1 MAKQSRS
8 KILAGILAVVMI
20 VSLLPVNLF
29 TTVFAAR
36 INSYTV
42 RLTDGTD
49 VLDLDDVAITLT
61 NKNDPAVTETQN
73 TVDGV
78 ATFEDFVEEETTY
91 TLTIA
96 PVVGYED
103 VVASDY
109 DVAVDEVNHDVTLTA
124 IEKVTVSGKVTNEND
139 EAYEGATVG
148 VSGYFTTQTVTD
160 ENGDYSIDAYKG
172 KEITITI
179 QAKSTDKQYADG
191 TIKATY
197 NTATADV
204 NHKFAVKTYNI
215 TTNSATVQNGSIDAG
230 ASDVPYGEQRDFN
243 VTANEGYRID
253 KVTVNGIEEN
263 GAAGQKTYTV
273 SIPDI
278 KANYDV
284 IASFYRMTYKVTFT
298 IGENGEVTYGDGASD
313 KVAGGSIAVEK
324 QFNES
329 TDSLN
334 PTKVTI
340 TAIPNTSYRV
350 SKVVINSA
358 SPLLFTENDK
368 EYSTELTMTEDQ
380 TFEVEFSINEYKLSV
395 DAGENGSAI
404 WGTDGTEVTVKHGE
418 DATLNI
424 TANPGYAI
432 GTVTVN
438 GSNVD
443 FAEGED
449 GTCAIEFADVAEN
462 TDVIVT
468 FEEIPEVNPAD
479 KLVNDYYKI
488 TFSSEQVKEAYF
500 DGSTYIVVLPND
512 ATATIE
518 AVSPYTHLKHNPT
531 GSYGGFKKSIT
542 IDKTTL
548 INNIYVKNGK
558 YASNFV
564 NAPVDVKIIIDK
576 KAPVVADITEPEW
589 TNNDTVTINGT
600 VTDENVTGKES
611 SGLNYIVWSKDA
623 TLSVDNVLNA
633 TENKVSIVDGAYT
646 FDSVAGEQNATY
658 YVYAVDY
665 AGNVSAANTVKIK
678 IDKKNPTVTTFT
690 FSTDKNSMVENLINF
705 ATFGT
710 ICKETMY
717 VTITVSDE
725 AISSG
730 IKEISLYYDGQL
742 LETLAA
748 ISGSATFELKED
760 KFHDGEEIYAI
771 ATDIA
776 GNRSVITKP
785 TDANVTTQA
794 NSDVVQIS
802 TDKPTAIIDN
812 VDGIVVGENHW
823 YNGNVEFTVTAK
835 DEVSGLK
842 SIVIKMNGQVLTTDL
857 SETPVDLTQDFS
869 TGTKITEK
877 IFKVNTSQNVLD
889 GKNTIEV
896 VVTSAA
902 GVESIVYSKDVY
914 IDTTKADIVGYE
926 ITRINDT
933 PLDKVINFLS
943 FGVFCNEQVKI
954 TVAAADTNASSGVKN
969 ITLYLG
975 GKAYDT
981 LPVDSNNQAT
991 FSVTQSALNA
1001 GDVYSKDISAVATD
1015 NVDNTTATP
1024 VIPTTVNSD
1033 IKNSTLMLEKVD
1045 PTVDVQFAPA
1055 ASGKND
1061 ATKDAND
1068 WYNDDVEFTVTAGDV
1083 DSGLRN
1089 VVVTINDKELV
1100 NESYYNDEA
1109 ADIETHEEVYKVNTS
1124 DAVRAEDGS
1133 YTIKVVITDNAGN
1146 VNNTYTKTI
1155 YKDIDAPY
1163 ITGFDFVPENYVEGD
1178 EEIAKNAVV
1187 STDYGFYFKT
1197 DTDVIVS
1204 ANDIAP
1210 TAGIKSITYY
1220 TVDFTNSTT
1229 GVKNAEQTALVNA
1242 ENKITITIPANFKGQ
1257 IYAKATDNVDNVTAA
1272 FANPNSAIVEDA
1284 DKHEAEEHIAFTKA
1298 DTAYTAN
1305 DGTELYANDVDVTLT
1320 VTDTYSGIRDIE
1332 WSVVAPYDTDKN
1344 QSGKVTFNNDKS
1356 ITADSDTDWTQSK
1369 TEVNLVTEM
1378 QKTIK
1383 VSNDSNNI
1391 IVKVKMTDRAGNT
1404 SEKQIEFSIDKF
1416 DPTIEIAYSNEEVH
1430 DEQYTDFFS
1439 TKRTATITVT
1449 ERNFRASDIVFAITN
1464 TDKTIPTVDLKADA
1478 TWITTA
1484 NAEDPNK
1491 TTHIAVVKYT
1501 VDGDYTFDI
1510 SYKDNAEN
1518 SANTIEQHKFTI
1530 DMTKPVVSVAYN
1542 NNSALNGNY
1551 YKADRIATIT
1561 IKEHNFDAARV
1572 NVVGVAT
1579 DNGVA
1584 STFPTESKWTSI
1596 GDDTYT
1602 ATIAYTAD
1610 SKYTFDIEFRDKANN
1625 SIADYTPEEF
1635 YVDKTAPNLEISGV
1649 ADKSANNGDVIPVIT
1664 YSDTNFDKDAVTIT
1678 LSGINNGVVN
1688 YSGSYADVANGQK
1701 YTYANFEKVQ
1711 KVDDIYTL
1719 TAKLTDKAGNETEM
1733 TITFSANRFGSV
1745 YDLSKVEEI
1754 ISKYLQTEQD
1764 IIFTET
1770 NVDALER
1777 EGILV
1782 KLTKNGTPQNL
1793 VEGTDYTV
1801 ELTGGN
1807 GQWSVYTYT
1816 INKSLFTGDGRYNIS
1831 VYSKDAAGNVNENI
1845 DESKEAEISFGIDKT
1860 APVIVPIDL
1869 ESGKQYPVELKK
1881 VSVEIKDNLVLESV
1895 KIYLNGKEIEYTV
1908 DGETYSFDIPESN
1921 SVHDVKI
1928 VAVDAAGNESHV
1940 EIEDILVST
1949 NIFVRWYNNTPLF
1962 IGSIIGVVLLGL
1974 GITTFIL
1981 FGKKKKNEE
1990 NN

>member
-29 TTVFAAR
+29 TTVFAAG

-61 NKNDPAVTETQN
+61 NKNDPTVTDTQN
-73 TVDGV
+73 TVDGI
-78 ATFEDFVEEETTY
+78 ATFENFVEEETTY
-91 TLTIA
+91 TLTVA
-96 PVVGYED
+96 PVEGYED

-109 DVAVDEVNHDVTLTA
+109 DVAADELNHDVTLTA
-124 IEKVTVSGKVTNEND
+124 LEKVTVSGNVTYEVFDGESIVGND
-139 EAYEGATVG
+139 AYEGATVE
-148 VSGYFTTQTVTD
+148 VSGYFTTQVVTD
-160 ENGDYSIDAYKG
+160 NTGAYSFETYKG
-172 KEITITI
+172 KEITITV
-179 QAKSTDKQYADG
+179 KPKTTDVQLENG
-191 TIKATY
+191 TVNATY
-197 NTATADV
+197 SADTSNV
-204 NHKFAVKTYNI
+204 DVLLKHKTFDIK
-215 TTNSATVQNGSIDAG
+215 TNSDTVQNGSIDVG
-230 ASDVPYGEQRDFN
+230 VNGVLYGEQKNFD
-243 VTANEGYRID
+243 VTANDGYRID
-253 KVTVNGIEEN
+253 KVTVNGNEET
-263 GAAGQKTYTV
+263 GASGQKTYTV
-273 SIPDI
+273 AIPEI
-278 KANYDV
+278 KEHYEI
-284 IASFYRMTYKVTFT
+284 IASFYKMTYKVTFT
-298 IGENGEVTYGDGASD
+298 VGENGEVTYGEGETD
-313 KVAGGSIAVEK
+313 KVAGGEIKSVTVDENGTLSFKAVA
-324 QFNES
+324 NTADGYHVES
-329 TDSLN
+329 VLGCDTPLTDGDNS
-334 PTKVTI
+334 TIDFDGTVASVT
-340 TAIPNTSYRV
+340 S
-350 SKVVINSA
+350 
-358 SPLLFTENDK
+358 DK
-368 EYSTELTMTEDQ
+368 EITVVFAS
-380 TFEVEFSINEYKLSV
+380 NEYKVTLA
-395 DAGENGSAI
+395 DTTNGSATI
-404 WGTDGTEVTVKHGE
+404 ATESASGNPDLDAVKHGDKVYVQAKPE
-418 DATLNI
+418 DGYEIDTIKVDGVVIDHTETINGYETLGTAITKDVTVEVTFVKKVALEDGSYEITLPEANATVDGVTYVADGSTVTFKALGEYKRVKINDSWKYVGDVVTVTLGNGNGEVSEITSIEVSKKNSGGWTNKKVLNI
-424 TANPGYAI
+424 TFDNTLPTISEVENDGKWFTETTKYSFTAADEHSGVKEVKYSNTNDISTA
-432 GTVTVN
+432 TVLTISE
-438 GSNVD
+438 GKYSFDVD
-443 FAEGED
+443 VEYD
-449 GTCAIEFADVAEN
+449 GKYYIWIVDNCEN
-462 TDVIVT
+462 TKT
-468 FEEIPEVNPAD
+468 AEVNVRID
-479 KLVNDYYKI
+479 
-488 TFSSEQVKEAYF
+488 
-500 DGSTYIVVLPND
+500 
-512 ATATIE
+512 
-518 AVSPYTHLKHNPT
+518 LKDP
-531 GSYGGFKKSIT
+531 SIT
-542 IDKTTL
+542 
-548 INNIYVKNGK
+548 GF
-558 YASNFV
+558 S
-564 NAPVDVKIIIDK
+564 
-576 KAPVVADITEPEW
+576 
-589 TNNDTVTINGT
+589 
-600 VTDENVTGKES
+600 
-611 SGLNYIVWSKDA
+611 
-623 TLSVDNVLNA
+623 
-633 TENKVSIVDGAYT
+633 
-646 FDSVAGEQNATY
+646 
-658 YVYAVDY
+658 
-665 AGNVSAANTVKIK
+665 
-678 IDKKNPTVTTFT
+678 
-690 FSTDKNSMVENLINF
+690 FSTEENT
-705 ATFGT
+705 A
-710 ICKETMY
+710 
-717 VTITVSDE
+717 
-725 AISSG
+725 
-730 IKEISLYYDGQL
+730 
-742 LETLAA
+742 LE
-748 ISGSATFELKED
+748 
-760 KFHDGEEIYAI
+760 
-771 ATDIA
+771 
-776 GNRSVITKP
+776 
-785 TDANVTTQA
+785 
-794 NSDVVQIS
+794 
-802 TDKPTAIIDN
+802 
-812 VDGIVVGENHW
+812 
-823 YNGNVEFTVTAK
+823 
-835 DEVSGLK
+835 
-842 SIVIKMNGQVLTTDL
+842 DL
-857 SETPVDLTQDFS
+857 
-869 TGTKITEK
+869 
-877 IFKVNTSQNVLD
+877 
-889 GKNTIEV
+889 
-896 VVTSAA
+896 
-902 GVESIVYSKDVY
+902 
-914 IDTTKADIVGYE
+914 
-926 ITRINDT
+926 
-933 PLDKVINFLS
+933 INFLS
-943 FGVFCNEQVKI
+943 FGTLCNQPIYVTVSAEDLPVTSGLKEITLFYGDKSITKSVEENENSAVFELTKAEFENGKDISAQVKDVSGRTSEKKAPTDFGYDSNNIKITEGEPVPEITIEENNVIYTDSANNKWFAGDTTFTVVAKDDAAGIKKVSIKLNGKDILSDSNGKAINANFSATETKSETFVINTELNPVEGKNVIVVEVENNAGTKTSEAYSKVLYIDEKDPDVKAYEISTKNNGALSKVINFLTFGIFCNEQVEI
-954 TVAAADTNASSGVKN
+954 TVTAADEVDTNGAASSGVKS
-969 ITLYLG
+969 ITLWFG
-975 GKAYDT
+975 TQEMTKDV
-981 LPVDSNNQAT
+981 VDNKAT
-991 FSVTQSALNA
+991 FTIPASELVA
-1001 GDVYSKDISAVATD
+1001 GNVHSGEIKAVATD
-1015 NVDNTTATP
+1015 NVGNVTEVA
-1024 VIPTTVNSD
+1024 VYPTDVNSD

-1055 ASGKND
+1055 ASEKND

-1068 WYNDDVEFTVTAGDV
+1068 WYKSDVEFTVTAGDV
-1083 DSGLRN
+1083 DSGIRN
-1089 VVVTINDKELV
+1089 VVITINDKELV

-1109 ADIETHEEVYKVNTS
+1109 TDTETHEEVYKVNTS
-1124 DAVRAEDGS
+1124 DAVRAADGS

-1163 ITGFDFVPENYVEGD
+1163 ITGFDFVPENYVEGSEDLYDD
-1178 EEIAKNAVV
+1178 EGNPIVIT
-1187 STDYGFYFKT
+1187 TDYGFYFKE
-1197 DTDVIVS
+1197 DTNVIIS
-1204 ANDIAP
+1204 ANDIEP

-1220 TVDFTNSTT
+1220 TVDFTNSTS
-1229 GVKNAEQTALVNA
+1229 GVKSEEQTVLVNA

-1257 IYAKATDNVDNVTAA
+1257 IYAKATDNVDNVTDA

-1284 DKHEAEEHIAFTKA
+1284 DKHEKEEHISFTKA

-1332 WSVVAPYDTDKN
+1332 WSVVAPYDTEKN
-1344 QSGKVTFNNDKS
+1344 QSGKVTLNNDKTV
-1356 ITADSDTDWTQSK
+1356 TAGSDTDWTQTK

-1416 DPTIEIAYSNEEVH
+1416 DPTIEIVYSNDEVH

-1439 TKRTATITVT
+1439 TKRTATITVA

-1478 TWITTA
+1478 TWTTTP

-1491 TTHIAVVKYT
+1491 TTHVAVVEYT

-1518 SANTIEQHKFTI
+1518 PANTIEQHKFTI
-1530 DMTKPVVSVAYN
+1530 DMTKPVVSVAYD

-1579 DNGVA
+1579 DNGVT
-1584 STFPTESKWTSI
+1584 STFPTESKWTSV
-1596 GDDTYT
+1596 GNDTYT

-1625 SIADYTPEEF
+1625 SIDDYTPEEF

-1688 YSGSYADVANGQK
+1688 YSGSYADIANGQK
-1701 YTYANFEKVQ
+1701 YTYANFEKIQ

-1782 KLTKNGTPQNL
+1782 KLTKNGTPKDL

-1816 INKSLFTGDGRYNIS
+1816 ISKSLFTGDGRYSIS

-1860 APVIVPIDL
+1860 APVIVPVDL
-1869 ESGKQYPVELKK
+1869 ESGEQYPVELKK

-1908 DGETYSFDIPESN
+1908 DGETYTFDIPESN
-1921 SVHDVKI
+1921 SVQDVKI
-1928 VAVDAAGNESHV
+1928 VAVDAAGNEYPV

-1974 GITTFIL
+1974 GITAFIL

-1990 NN
+1990 NK